1 MHAAPRLMDWLAGQV
16 MEGAILSIETVLKV
30 ESCRLQPVTA
40 LVASTLKV
48 VATVRLPVGRLIDP
62 PVPATA
68 IPTRLLPE
76 LFLSW

>member
-1 MHAAPRLMDWLAGQV
+1 
-16 MEGAILSIETVLKV
+16 MEGAILSIETVLSV
-30 ESCRLQPVTA
+30 ESCLLQPVHA

-48 VATVRLPVGRLIDP
+48 VVTDRFPVGRLIDP

-68 IPTRLLPE
+68 EPTRLLPE